1 MQKFKAKT
9 GYLILIPLLMLFI
22 GLPVHQIIHKAPTI
36 AVITMVS
43 IMIPITA
50 FTLSIFF
57 CTYYIINESNE
68 LIVKCGIIYHSRV
81 DISTIKS
88 INKTRNLISS
98 PAPSLDRLEIRYG
111 KWDSLIVSPQDK
123 IPFIK
128 ALQKANPKIKTQV
141 V

>member
-22 GLPVHQIIHKAPTI
+22 GFPAQQIISGTSTG
-36 AVITMVS
+36 AVIAMVS
-43 IMIPITA
+43 IMIPVTA

-57 CTYYIINESNE
+57 GTHYTINEHNE
-68 LIVKCGIIYHSRV
+68 LTIKCGIIYHSKV

-88 INKTRNLISS
+88 ISKTRNPISS
-98 PAPSLDRLEIRYG
+98 PAPSLDRLEIKHG

-123 IPFIK
+123 ISFIK